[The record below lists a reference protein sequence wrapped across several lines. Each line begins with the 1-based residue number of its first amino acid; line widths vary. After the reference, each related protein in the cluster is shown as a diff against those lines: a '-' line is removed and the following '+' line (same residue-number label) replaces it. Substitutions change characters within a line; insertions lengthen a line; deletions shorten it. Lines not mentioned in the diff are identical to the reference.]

1 MKKLLIL
8 LFSILISLNSY
19 GETLVCSYLDD
30 YGVLR
35 DPVTYKRDGEK
46 FLDRRWTL
54 DITID
59 NDKVLLLEEVFDD
72 SIFHVMVTKQTK
84 DVRFLMMYLDRI
96 SSQTGKCEI
105 LD

>member
-8 LFSILISLNSY
+8 LFSTLISFNSY

-35 DPVTYKRDGEK
+35 DPVTYKRDGNK
-46 FLDRRWTL
+46 FIDRGYSL

-59 NDKVLLLEEVFDD
+59 NENIGKF
-72 SIFHVMVTKQTK
+72 
-84 DVRFLMMYLDRI
+84 
-96 SSQTGKCEI
+96 SQNI
-105 LD
+105 DP

>member
-8 LFSILISLNSY
+8 LFSILISFNSY

-35 DPVTYKRDGEK
+35 DPVTYKRDGNK
-46 FLDRRWTL
+46 FIDRGYPL

-59 NDKVLLLEEVFDD
+59 NDKVLLLEEVNDD
-72 SIFHVMVTKQTK
+72 SIFHVMLNKETKE
-84 DVRFLMMYLDRI
+84 VRFLMMYVNRI
-96 SSQTGKCEI
+96 SSQTGKCVI